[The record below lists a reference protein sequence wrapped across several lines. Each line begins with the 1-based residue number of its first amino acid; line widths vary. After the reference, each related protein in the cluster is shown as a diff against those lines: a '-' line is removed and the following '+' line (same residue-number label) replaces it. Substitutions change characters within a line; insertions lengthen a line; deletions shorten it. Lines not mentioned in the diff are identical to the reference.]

1 MIFIKTF
8 LHVKTKFFKI
18 NFEKNSDKKYI
29 HEVTPDMT
37 QLASID
43 ISFTDLD
50 VDGVKSFLDY
60 GTSLNKLIK
69 KK

>member
-1 MIFIKTF
+1 
-8 LHVKTKFFKI
+8 
-18 NFEKNSDKKYI
+18 
-29 HEVTPDMT
+29 VTPDMT

-69 KK
+69 KNELL

>member
-1 MIFIKTF
+1 M
-8 LHVKTKFFKI
+8 
-18 NFEKNSDKKYI
+18 
-29 HEVTPDMT
+29 TPDMP